1 MQNQEHGNDMEYNNE
16 LIERIISREN
26 MNRAFQ
32 KVKRNKGAA
41 GVDEK
46 DIEATRLHL
55 KEHGQEIIRLIR
67 DGQYKPRAVRRVEIP
82 KPNGGKRNLGIPTV
96 TDRVIQQAIIQVLT
110 PIFEKQFSPH
120 SYGFRPNKSAHQAI
134 EQARLYIEDG
144 YQYVIDMDLEK
155 FFDKVQHD
163 KLMSIVAKTIT
174 DKPTLKLIRRYL
186 QAGVLEN
193 GVVSV
198 NKEGTPQGG
207 PLSPLL
213 SNIIL
218 NELDKELE
226 KRGHKF
232 VRYAD
237 DCNIYVK
244 SQKAGERVKSG
255 ITDFIEKK
263 LKLKVNEEKSAVGK
277 PIARIFL
284 GMSFYRSKGKVR
296 VYVPK
301 KSKQRFEV
309 KLKKL
314 TNRNW
319 GVSMEY
325 RIQKINQLIQGWGNY
340 FKIADIKRYTYLLDA
355 HIRRRLR
362 ACRWKEWKKTRT
374 KYRNLKKLGIYSSTA
389 WKCANARKGY
399 WRTSNNPVLDSAM
412 NKKYWLKQG
421 LKQLN
426 QIIT

>member
-1 MQNQEHGNDMEYNNE
+1 VQTQGHGNNMEPNNE
-16 LIERIISREN
+16 LIMRIISREN
-26 MNRAFQ
+26 MNQAFQ

-46 DIEATRLHL
+46 DIEATRLYL
-55 KEHGQEIIRLIR
+55 KEHGQEIIPLIQ
-67 DGQYKPRAVRRVEIP
+67 DGKYKPQAVRRVEIP

-96 TDRVIQQAIIQVLT
+96 TDRVIQQAIIQILT
-110 PIFEKQFSPH
+110 PIFEKQFSPY
-120 SYGFRPNKSAHQAI
+120 SFGFRPNKSAHQAI

-144 YQYVIDMDLEK
+144 NEYVVDMDLEK

-163 KLMSIVAKTIT
+163 KLMSIVSKTIT

-186 QAGVLEN
+186 QAGVMEN

-277 PIARIFL
+277 PEARVFL
-284 GMSFYRSKGKVR
+284 GTSFYQRNRKVR
-296 VYVPK
+296 VYVPN
-301 KSKQRFEV
+301 KSKQRFEE
-309 KLKKL
+309 KLRKL

-319 GVSMEY
+319 GVAMEY
-325 RIQKINQLIQGWGNY
+325 RILKINQLIQGWGNY
-340 FKIADIKRYTYLLDA
+340 FKIADIKKYSLKIDA
-355 HIRRRLR
+355 HVRRRLR
-362 ACRWKEWKKTRT
+362 ACRWKEWKKTKT
-374 KYRNLKKLGIYSSTA
+374 KYRNLKKLGVNSNSA
-389 WKCANARKGY
+389 WKCANSRKGY
-399 WRTSNNPVLDSAM
+399 WRNSNSPALDFAM
-412 NKKYWLKQG
+412 NKNYWLEQG
-421 LKQLN
+421 LKQLI
-426 QIIT
+426 QIIS

>member
-1 MQNQEHGNDMEYNNE
+1 
-16 LIERIISREN
+16 
-26 MNRAFQ
+26 MNHAFQ

-46 DIEATRLHL
+46 DIEATRLYL
-55 KEHGQEIIRLIR
+55 KEHGFEIIRLIQE
-67 DGQYKPRAVRRVEIP
+67 GKYKPQAVRRVEIP
-82 KPNGGKRNLGIPTV
+82 KPNGGKRKLGIPTV

-110 PIFEKQFSPH
+110 PIFERQFSPF
-120 SYGFRPNKSAHQAI
+120 SFGFRPNKSAHQAI
-134 EQARLYIEDG
+134 EQARQYIEDG
-144 YQYVIDMDLEK
+144 YRYVVDLDLEK
-155 FFDKVQHD
+155 FFDKVHHD
-163 KLMSIVAKTIT
+163 KLMSLIAKTIT

-186 QAGVLEN
+186 QAGIMEN
-193 GVVSV
+193 GLVTV

-244 SQKAGERVKSG
+244 SLKAGERVKNG

-277 PIARIFL
+277 PRARIFL
-284 GMSFYRSKGKVR
+284 GMSFYQRGKKTR
-296 VYVPK
+296 ISVPK
-301 KSKQRFEV
+301 KTKQRFEE
-309 KLKKL
+309 KIKKL
-314 TNRNW
+314 SNRNW
-319 GVSMEY
+319 GAGMEY
-325 RIQKINQLIQGWGNY
+325 RIQKLNQLIQGWGNY
-340 FKIADIKRYTYLLDA
+340 FKIGDIKMYAFQMDA

-362 ACRWKEWKKTRT
+362 ACRWKEWKKIQTR
-374 KYRNLKKLGIYSSTA
+374 YRNLKKLGINTTNA
-389 WKCANARKGY
+389 WKCANARKSY
-399 WRTSNNPVLDSAM
+399 WRISNNPVLDCAM
-412 NKKYWLKQG
+412 NNEYWLRQG
-421 LKQLN
+421 LKSLTN
-426 QIIT
+426 VIT